1 MKSVRFIAFR
11 YWINKVFPVGTF
23 MMTVWLNVTCN
34 KTKEDNS
41 LHFLFR
47 QRHYYVIIPIEFHQ
61 IIYKN
66 LYKSFYI
73 VEKLFC
79 LPSQK
84 KERKKNNNDN
94 SSKNRNNKQKKF
106 LITYENT
113 VRMCEQP
120 MKLRFK
126 IKGKASIRHQK
137 VEIKFSIRHIF
148 QILCFSTE
156 LYLVFYWIQF
166 NCSIFCWQ
174 E

>member
-1 MKSVRFIAFR
+1 
-11 YWINKVFPVGTF
+11 

-41 LHFLFR
+41 LHFFLFR
-47 QRHYYVIIPIEFHQ
+47 HRHYYVIIPIEFHQ

-66 LYKSFYI
+66 LYVQVILYCRKTFLSA
-73 VEKLFC
+73 
-79 LPSQK
+79 LPK
-84 KERKKNNNDN
+84 KKKKRKNNNDN

-120 MKLRFK
+120 MKLGFK